1 VQLRFVVLMPRE
13 DVRSAAMKCKGML
26 SGGAMMFIYT
36 VKDVFQ
42 TIIVGLVLLAIVVPF
57 GGAAIVDAWRKWRKR

>member
-1 VQLRFVVLMPRE
+1 MFV
-13 DVRSAAMKCKGML
+13 
-26 SGGAMMFIYT
+26 YT

-57 GGAAIVDAWRKWRKR
+57 GGAVFVTTSKSGSRTGDDFVALRRGNAHDGV

>member
-1 VQLRFVVLMPRE
+1 
-13 DVRSAAMKCKGML
+13 ML
-26 SGGAMMFIYT
+26 SGGAMMFVYT